1 MKKILTFLLAA
12 GTVSGCLAGDIVFP
26 LEWNKTYRTDVP
38 YEVEIDRS
46 KLAEI
51 SGSSADCG
59 FKVFAET
66 AGKKTPLAVQL
77 LPGREKKL
85 VSLRFDVP
93 AGTEKLECAVAGKGD
108 VKASA
113 ENLFAGM
120 LNKEN
125 IRRWECAGS
134 VKVTSVSSGIVISH
148 TGEREGLARYTVD
161 VPPEFAGRAVRM
173 EFDVKSL
180 TPLPWSNN
188 NRIEQ
193 LDANGKVLP
202 EGAVRQEWISHLR
215 PFNVKTCYR
224 ENGRIHPDA
233 KKLRLVLRIIS
244 PIRNKKAMG
253 LDGLPVKDLKK
264 ANPKLEI
271 SHFSLRKAEQLPF
284 PKYNDRFFVP
294 GVSGKSG
301 DFAISLSKDCLFS
314 YNTASQAVWGDAFQ
328 VKDPKQLFFPIGA
341 AGTVEFYIKPDKWK
355 YARRNTVTLIDAY
368 NVIGM
373 AGGRMIPRRNA
384 IFELCYRP
392 VRKQLT
398 LTLKDG
404 KDNVFKKS
412 ATAEIKAGE
421 WTHLA
426 AQWSEKGVQIFV
438 NGKCVL
444 NDDKFKFAPLDIASM
459 QYTNGYIPMQVT
471 LATAT
476 PKLRNAG
483 NYSQATS
490 PDFCGA
496 VDLLRSSDIARYEGD
511 FVPQKSFTVD
521 EATRSLLDF
530 DRSFDGV
537 SGGGCR
543 HLTGAVKADIAMI
556 DRYLNINGTAK
567 PYMILKNLQHND
579 PSKVLDAVNY
589 PVVPKVSD
597 FVAARKTQTKEFFMQ
612 ANKSIEFEMPEKVFT
627 DYVEIINTDKTRSL
641 VSPVV
646 INDGEADT
654 RSFAD
659 IAESLKL
666 EGKFDRQKVEDLFR
680 FVLARS
686 DYYMSHQAYIPDGN
700 DYANI
705 VENYP
710 LAMLNGYCGFECGP
724 LNLLTSSLFTASGKC
739 PSRMIGAYAHA
750 YEGVF
755 YDGRTRI
762 YDLSAQ
768 KFFPS
773 WDNTNAAT
781 QDEIDAEV
789 GLMQR
794 VNSNPNHFMRLT
806 TRGGQYI
813 NSAGLMAKAGVIVK
827 PQERLRI
834 YTANNGI
841 QNDLQCDK
849 RVNVAVYKQDKTEES
864 GIIVGANPNRMYK
877 VDRFFPHVSTGFLNM
892 DCVPLQN
899 LAAFTDIKKDSFCY
913 KVVSS
918 YPIVRGSY
926 AAYDKNGKP
935 VRMTFITNKGKR
947 ERTFEMGPD
956 GRYELDYEVRARHE
970 LLFRI
975 NAPISSI
982 AKFSAETQFIRN
994 PRIFTGNLR
1003 KGNNKLIF
1011 KEVNNLPAK
1020 VKIAYRT
1027 DAKEIVVAGGV
1038 YTGAIPG
1045 FERQLF
1051 VAEPGRKLV
1060 LDVSNVSGKA
1070 KVTAYG
1076 KVAAKLANGKLE
1088 ITPAAGS
1095 ARFGEVVINDDG
1107 AVKKITLLIAEGARL
1122 LTAKDFTAVRNAE
1135 LLKADKTRVQDCI
1148 MLKDQGECKVKFDSL
1163 PAGKY
1168 AVWNLNRFESH
1179 IAFIGLAPRPLHMI
1193 LPGKKSLAAG
1203 SAINH
1208 AADFYKAQYGRAGER
1223 SRFKWDFPIDPATQY
1238 WAGLPQ
1244 MLDLPTCSELSFKCV
1259 INNYKGIE
1267 LAAVLIVPEPTVDFR
1282 NDMVKILCG
1291 LNCEPFLRS
1300 K

>member
-1 MKKILTFLLAA
+1 MLAA
-12 GTVSGCLAGDIVFP
+12 GTAVSCFAGTVVFP
-26 LEWNKTYRTDVP
+26 LEWNKSYRTDVP
-38 YEVEIDRS
+38 YEVEIDRR

-51 SGSSADCG
+51 SGVSADCG
-59 FKVFAET
+59 FKVFAKSGE
-66 AGKKTPLAVQL
+66 KKTAVAVQL

-85 VSLRFDVP
+85 VALRFEVP
-93 AGTEKLECAVAGKGD
+93 AGTEQLECAAGGKGSIAD
-108 VKASA
+108 LS
-113 ENLFAGM
+113 ENLFADA
-120 LNKEN
+120 LKKE
-125 IRRWECAGS
+125 S
-134 VKVTSVSSGIVISH
+134 VKRWYSAGNAKVSAVGNGILITH
-148 TGEREGLARYTVD
+148 TGEREGYVSYTVD
-161 VPPEFAGRAVRM
+161 VPQEFAGRAVRM

-202 EGAVRQEWISHLR
+202 EGAVRQEWISHMR

-224 ENGRIHPDA
+224 ENGRIHPEA
-233 KKLRLVLRIIS
+233 KKIRLVMRIIS
-244 PIRNKKAMG
+244 PIKNKQAMG
-253 LDGLPVKDLKK
+253 LDGFPVKDLKQ
-264 ANPKLEI
+264 ANPILEI
-271 SHFSLRKAEQLPF
+271 SRLALRRGEQLPF
-284 PKYNDRFFVP
+284 PKYNDDFFVP
-294 GVSGKSG
+294 GVNSKKD
-301 DFAISLSKDCLFS
+301 DFAIRLSRDCHFS
-314 YNTASQAVWGDAFQ
+314 HNTASQAVWGDAFQ
-328 VKDPKQLFFPIGA
+328 VKDPKQLFFPIGS
-341 AGTVEFYIKPDKWK
+341 AGTVEFYLKPDKWK
-355 YARRNTVTLIDAY
+355 YARRNTVVLIDAY

-373 AGGRMIPRRNA
+373 AGRNVVPRRNE
-384 IFELCYRP
+384 IFELSYRP
-392 VRKQLT
+392 VRKQLN

-412 ATAEIKAGE
+412 AAVELKADE
-421 WTHLA
+421 WSHIA
-426 AQWSEKGVQIFV
+426 AQWSEKGVQIYV

-444 NDDKFKFAPLDIASM
+444 NDNSFKFAPLDIADM
-459 QYTNGYIPMQVT
+459 KFTNGYIPMQVT
-471 LATAT
+471 LASTT
-476 PKLRNAG
+476 PKMRNAA
-483 NYSQATS
+483 NYSQASS
-490 PDFCGA
+490 PDYCGA
-496 VDLLRSSDIARYEGD
+496 VDLLRSSDIARYNGD

-521 EATRSLLDF
+521 EATRSLLCF

-543 HLTGAVKADIAMI
+543 HLTGAVRANIPMI
-556 DRYLNINGTAK
+556 DRYLEINGSKKA
-567 PYMILKNLQHND
+567 YMLLENLPHND
-579 PSKVLDAVNY
+579 PAKVLDIVNY
-589 PVVPKVSD
+589 PVLPKTAD
-597 FVAARKTQTKEFFMQ
+597 FNAARKSNVKEFIMQ
-612 ANKSIEFEMPEKVFT
+612 ANRSVEFALDENVFT
-627 DYVEIINTDKTRSL
+627 DYVEIINTNKTKPL
-641 VSPVV
+641 ISPVV

-666 EGKFDRQKVEDLFR
+666 EGKADRQKVEELFQ

-686 DYYMSHQAYIPDGN
+686 DYYMSHQAYIPNGN

-705 VENYP
+705 VENFP

-724 LNLLTSSLFTASGKC
+724 LNSLASSLFTASGRC

-781 QDEIDAEV
+781 QDEIDAEI

-813 NSAGLMAKAGVIVK
+813 NGAGLMAKAGVVVK

-834 YTANNGI
+834 YSANNGV
-841 QNDLQCDK
+841 QNDLQCDR
-849 RVNVAVYKQDKTEES
+849 RVNAVKHKIDKTEES
-864 GIIVGANPNRMYK
+864 GIIVGANPNRMYR
-877 VDRFFPHVSTGFLNM
+877 VDRFFPHVSSGFLNL
-892 DCVPLQN
+892 DCIPAN
-899 LAAFTDIKKDSFCY
+899 NRAAFTDIRKDSFCY

-918 YPIVRGSY
+918 YPIVRGCY
-926 AAYDKNGKP
+926 AAYDKSGKP
-935 VRMTFITNKGKR
+935 VKMTFITNKGKR
-947 ERTFEMGPD
+947 QRSFEMSPNGK
-956 GRYELDYEVRARHE
+956 YELDYEVRARHE

-975 NAPISSI
+975 EAPINEV
-982 AKFSAETQFIRN
+982 AKFSAETQIIRN
-994 PRIFTGNLR
+994 PRIFTGKLR
-1003 KGNNKLIF
+1003 KGGNKLTY
-1011 KEVNNLPAK
+1011 KEVNNLSAK

-1027 DAKEIVVAGGV
+1027 NEKDIVISGGV
-1038 YTGAIPG
+1038 YTGAVPG

-1051 VAEPGRKLV
+1051 VAEPGKKLV
-1060 LDVSNVSGKA
+1060 LDVSNVSKNA
-1070 KVTAYG
+1070 KVSAYG
-1076 KVAAKLANGKLE
+1076 NVAAKLNKGKLE
-1088 ITPAAGS
+1088 ITPAAGT
-1095 ARFGEVVINDDG
+1095 ARFGEVAINDSG
-1107 AVKKITLLIAEGARL
+1107 AEKKITLLIAEGARL
-1122 LTAKDFTAVRNAE
+1122 LTAKDFQAVKNAE
-1135 LLKADKTRVQDCI
+1135 LVKADKTRVQDC
-1148 MLKDQGECKVKFDSL
+1148 MLLKDQGECKVRFAEL

-1179 IAFIGLAPRPLHMI
+1179 IAFIGLAPRPLHMV
-1193 LPGKKSLAAG
+1193 LPNKKSVSAG

-1208 AADFYKAQYGRAGER
+1208 AADFYKAQYGRPGER

-1244 MLDLPTCSELSFKCV
+1244 MLDLPACSELSFKCV

-1267 LAAVLIVPEPTVDFR
+1267 LAAVLIVPEPTADFR